1 MFRLLLTRRWL
12 GALAL
17 AAVFFVTCV
26 YLGRW
31 QFGRYVERSAAVDA
45 VVANYDAAPVPVDEV
60 IPSGSQGLP
69 ADDTWT
75 TVTAVGR
82 YDPQGV
88 LYVRNRPQNKVYG
101 YDVLAPLQ
109 LKDGTRLLVDRGWVP
124 NAERADILPQVPP
137 PPTGEVTV
145 TGWLRPGEP
154 SLGRN
159 IPGPQLASINLDE
172 AAGKTPG
179 APLRVAYLV
188 MKSEDDG
195 SGTTPARPEA
205 LLPPDTTTGPH
216 FAYALQWWMAAPVGF
231 IIVGVYLR
239 REYRDLTGRS
249 GVTGGRP
256 GATVPSRPGAVAG
269 DQRVDLAGGSGGPR
283 GPGASAAPA
292 KRKRTWIWDEEDE

>member
-17 AAVFFVTCV
+17 AAVFFATCV
-26 YLGRW
+26 FLGRW
-31 QFGRYVERSAAVDA
+31 QFGRYVDRSAAVDA

-69 ADDTWT
+69 AEDTWT

-109 LKDGTRLLVDRGWVP
+109 LNDGTRLIVDRGWVP
-124 NAERADILPQVPP
+124 NAERADILPQVAPP
-137 PPTGEVTV
+137 PDGEVTV

-154 SLGRN
+154 SLGRT

-172 AAGKTPG
+172 AAGKNPG
-179 APLRVAYLV
+179 PPLRAAYLV

-195 SGTTPARPEA
+195 SGMTPARPEA

-216 FAYALQWWMAAPVGF
+216 FAYALQWWMAAPIGF
-231 IIVGVYLR
+231 IIVAVYLR
-239 REYRDLTGRS
+239 REHRELAGRS
-249 GVTGGRP
+249 GVVPSGPHRAGVASPAPAGTSAGDGRTGGP
-256 GATVPSRPGAVAG
+256 GRSGAAT
-269 DQRVDLAGGSGGPR
+269 
-283 GPGASAAPA
+283 APA